1 MISFRSASL
10 RPTALSPFASGW
22 ATRRTTVTGAAAA
35 LLIMVSASLA
45 PVASAVAQ
53 KGPNAPKVGEK
64 APDFELPVLGEQE
77 YLTLS
82 DLNENGTVVVVVL
95 RGFPGYQCPL
105 CRRQVGAYVN
115 RASAFVK
122 ELGNKDVRF
131 VFVYPG
137 ADQGLDSKAKQ
148 FSAGRT
154 LPLPMAMVT
163 DPGMK
168 MVSEWGLRWDAPRET
183 AYPSAFVIGPGRR
196 VLWSKVSKGHGDRA
210 AAEDLLGAIRA
221 ANKK

>member
-1 MISFRSASL
+1 MISLHSALRRLPAVPRLASFGSIRRSMASV
-10 RPTALSPFASGW
+10 S
-22 ATRRTTVTGAAAA
+22 AAAY
-35 LLIMVSASLA
+35 LVLA
-45 PVASAVAQ
+45 AAVMAPAAGAVAP
-53 KGPNAPKVGEK
+53 KGPNAPKVGQK
-64 APDFELPVLGEQE
+64 APDFELSVLGEQG

-82 DLNENGTVVVVVL
+82 DLNASGTVVVVVL

-105 CRRQVGAYVN
+105 CRRQVAAYMN
-115 RASAFVK
+115 RASAFAK
-122 ELGNKDVRF
+122 ELGNKDIRF
-131 VFVYPG
+131 VMVYPG
-137 ADQGLDSKAKQ
+137 AEQGLDANAKK

-163 DPGMK
+163 DPDMK

-210 AAEDLLGAIRA
+210 TAEDLLAAIRA